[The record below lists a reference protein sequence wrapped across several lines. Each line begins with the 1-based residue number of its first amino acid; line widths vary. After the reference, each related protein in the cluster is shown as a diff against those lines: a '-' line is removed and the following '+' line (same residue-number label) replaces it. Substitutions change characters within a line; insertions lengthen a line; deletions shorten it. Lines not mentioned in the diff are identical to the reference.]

1 MIKEILFLIA
11 MLTISLSGIGQDLIT
26 PKVDSLESLIKL
38 KSGTE
43 KFDAILALMRVKL
56 KYNPEDIATLEL
68 SQQAE
73 RVALQTGDS
82 LRIVK
87 ARYARG
93 YIYRHFDSLRHSLR
107 VLEQVLP
114 IAKRNH
120 YNEELSKILN
130 SLAIVHT
137 KTGNIDKA
145 LEIHFQSIGLNE
157 QVGNKEDLGIT
168 YNNIGVCYFKLM
180 DFENALKYYKKS
192 IEVKKEIADEYD
204 LGRLLVNMALCY
216 TQLKRFKEAEDKIN
230 EAITSCKSD
239 CSLLI
244 MEAEL
249 ALGIA
254 AYGQKRKKEAIY
266 HFESSLAIAR
276 KINDKYYQVEN
287 LWNLALARTDE
298 KHADDA
304 LRLVREAERMATEI
318 NLTNSLIE
326 IYRLSS
332 RIYQSKNDLQKA
344 FLYLSKYTKIN
355 DSIYSINFI
364 KNISRVEANFA
375 QGDKLKE
382 IEEKTKLSQSL
393 QRVIDS
399 QKKMIML
406 IVMIELLS
414 IGGLIYLFIQNRR
427 LTSKMVS

>member
-1 MIKEILFLIA
+1 M
-11 MLTISLSGIGQDLIT
+11 
-26 PKVDSLESLIKL
+26 
-38 KSGTE
+38 
-43 KFDAILALMRVKL
+43 
-56 KYNPEDIATLEL
+56 
-68 SQQAE
+68 
-73 RVALQTGDS
+73 
-82 LRIVK
+82 
-87 ARYARG
+87 
-93 YIYRHFDSLRHSLR
+93 
-107 VLEQVLP
+107 
-114 IAKRNH
+114 
-120 YNEELSKILN
+120 
-130 SLAIVHT
+130 HT

-145 LEIHFQSIGLNE
+145 LEIHFQSIGMNE
-157 QVGNKEDLGIT
+157 QIGNKQDLGIS
-168 YNNIGVCYFKLM
+168 YNNVGLCYFKLK
-180 DFENALKYYKKS
+180 DFENALKYYNKA
-192 IEVKKEIADEYD
+192 IEVKKGITDEYD
-204 LGRLLVNMALCY
+204 FERVLVNMALCY
-216 TQLKRFKEAEDKIN
+216 TQLKRFKEAKDKIN
-230 EAITSCKSD
+230 EALTRCKSD
-239 CSLLI
+239 CSKLI
-244 MEAEL
+244 IEANF
-249 ALGIA
+249 ALGVA
-254 AYGQKRKKEAIY
+254 EYGQNRRKEAIY
-266 HFESSLAIAR
+266 HFESSLAMAR
-276 KINDKYYQVEN
+276 KMNDKYYQVEN

-298 KHADDA
+298 KNTEDA
-304 LRLVREAERMATEI
+304 LPLVREAERMATEI
-318 NLTNSLIE
+318 NLTTSLIE